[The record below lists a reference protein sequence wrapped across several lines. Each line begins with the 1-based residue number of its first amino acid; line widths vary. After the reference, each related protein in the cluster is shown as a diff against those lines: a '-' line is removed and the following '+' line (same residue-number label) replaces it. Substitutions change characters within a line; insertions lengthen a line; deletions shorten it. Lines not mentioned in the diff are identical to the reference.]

1 MKKLAAVAVVAFSLT
16 SVQAFAGNPVQI
28 WKCGMDGNVSE
39 EAIQEYAAKWEE
51 GAAALPGGKGM
62 STDVLFPVAAAV
74 VSSHRMLC
82 ATSLQFSISNNIFC

>member
-1 MKKLAAVAVVAFSLT
+1 MT

-28 WKCGMDGNVSE
+28 WKCGMDGDVSE

-82 ATSLQFSISNNIFC
+82 ATSLQFSIGNNIFC